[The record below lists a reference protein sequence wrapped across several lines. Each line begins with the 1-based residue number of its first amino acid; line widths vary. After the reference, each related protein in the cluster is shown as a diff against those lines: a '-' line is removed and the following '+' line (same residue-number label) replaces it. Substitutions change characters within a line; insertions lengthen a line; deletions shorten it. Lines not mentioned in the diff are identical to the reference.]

1 MLLAN
6 PARVVAVVML
16 IRQHMV
22 QTHTLRLSSAERES
36 KTAALYEFIV
46 SEQCAQ
52 FFTRLDNCAGDL
64 LELQVK
70 EKKQHEATW
79 KKQGETLRLIQK
91 VQADLSNRISSI
103 IGTAVD
109 VEDETELCQAG
120 TVCDN
125 IGEPESCPMTLL
137 GGTEWPPEFCG
148 RFDIGLCFR
157 VTTLPADVSTRC
169 RPRYVCR

>member
-1 MLLAN
+1 MPSQQEVRWSQLKVGIL
-6 PARVVAVVML
+6 VIVALVTL

-79 KKQGETLRLIQK
+79 KKQGGTLRLMQK

-103 IGTAVD
+103 IGTAAD
-109 VEDETELCQAG
+109 VEDETELQEA
-120 TVCDN
+120 
-125 IGEPESCPMTLL
+125 
-137 GGTEWPPEFCG
+137 
-148 RFDIGLCFR
+148 
-157 VTTLPADVSTRC
+157 AQ
-169 RPRYVCR
+169 